1 MANNLNFLPPQLRGL
16 YNQMLAQLAGGVS
29 QDERNALN
37 LAAKSRERG
46 LIDRFRSQMAARGLG
61 GGLGNRGQLEI
72 SRGISNELFGNM
84 AKADAAARSEAVR
97 AMLGLGD
104 ISAKHRSASAAML
117 GARASMVGAQGQ
129 NRYYDWLRDQQI
141 LAANAH
147 LDATGI
153 TGVTS
158 NQVTPGQLNPVQDIY
173 ETDQT
178 PGGGGGGQ
186 VFY

>member
-1 MANNLNFLPPQLRGL
+1 
-16 YNQMLAQLAGGVS
+16 
-29 QDERNALN
+29 
-37 LAAKSRERG
+37 
-46 LIDRFRSQMAARGLG
+46 MAARGLG

-104 ISAKHRSASAAML
+104 ISAKHRSASAAMM
-117 GARASMVGAQGQ
+117 GARASMVSARGQ

-141 LAANAH
+141 LAANA
-147 LDATGI
+147 LQDPTG
-153 TGVTS
+153 GVGAPSTA
-158 NQVTPGQLNPVQDIY
+158 VVPGQLNPNQSGVDLY
-173 ETDQT
+173 GTDPG